1 MSKVTVELEWDTVDS
16 IVVSQ
21 LKTILKDLNISLE
34 NRKSENSEIESAIF
48 SNDKSEDIAMIEEHI
63 NAVKIVLNYY
73 GEDL

>member
-16 IVVSQ
+16 IVVTQ
-21 LKTILKDLNISLE
+21 LKTILTDLNVSLE
-34 NRKSENSEIESAIF
+34 NRKSENPKIESAIF
-48 SNDKSEDIAMIEEHI
+48 SNDKSEDIAIIEEHI

>member
-16 IVVSQ
+16 IVVTQ

-34 NRKSENSEIESAIF
+34 NRKSENPEIDSAIF
-48 SNDKSEDIAMIEEHI
+48 SNDKSEDIAIIEEHI
-63 NAVKIVLNYY
+63 NAVKTVLNYY